1 MSNPEPL
8 RVALFTLDSAL
19 SAAALRD
26 LAVAEAGRLV
36 LIGRSNPMRASAGG
50 SFGQLAAHWR
60 RSGPRLLPFLLAGYV
75 LPQWLGTLRQ
85 ATGGGALTRLARDHG
100 IPLHAVEDVNGPATA
115 AALRAARPDVI
126 LSFNFDQIFT
136 AATLALAPQGGLNL
150 HPSLL
155 PLHRGPL
162 PAFWALREQP
172 ARTGVTLHRLA
183 PRIDAGAVL
192 AQRAVELP
200 PGTTVAA
207 ATRRLH
213 AEGVS
218 LCRQVLAVLA
228 EAERQGTP
236 PPEPPPPAPLPY
248 CPFPPADLLRRG
260 PRLVD
265 AADLL
270 AALRAPTG

>member
-1 MSNPEPL
+1 
-8 RVALFTLDSAL
+8 V
-19 SAAALRD
+19 RD
-26 LAVAEAGRLV
+26 LAVAECARLV
-36 LIGRSNPMRASAGG
+36 LVGRSDPMRPSAGG
-50 SFGQLAAHWR
+50 SLGQLAAHWR
-60 RSGPRLLPFLLAGYV
+60 RSGPRLLPFLISSYA
-75 LPQWLGTLRQ
+75 LPQWLGTLRG
-85 ATGGGALTRLARDHG
+85 AAGGGALTRLARAHG

-126 LSFNFDQIFT
+126 LSFHFDQIFT

-162 PAFWALREQP
+162 PAFWALREAP

-200 PGTTVAA
+200 AGTTVSA

-213 AEGVS
+213 AEGVA
-218 LCRQVLAVLA
+218 LCREVLARLA
-228 EAERQGTP
+228 EAKREGLP
-236 PPEPPPPAPLPY
+236 PPPDPPPPAPLPY
-248 CPFPPADLLRRG
+248 CPFPPAALLRRG

-265 AADLL
+265 GADLL